1 MKVRERIII
10 ENEDVDNLPQLD
22 RIEFRMRY
30 KNIKD
35 YYSHSLFLHFTHVGF
50 FIFGFLMLLLVGMI
64 NVNLV
69 NDNVSD
75 LLPLLIAMGTFAKVW
90 IWIMFIGFVVDVCM
104 FIKMRKELDRLGEFF
119 FSKERNGKKSK

>member
-1 MKVRERIII
+1 MQVRKRLIID
-10 ENEDVDNLPQLD
+10 NEDVDNLPQLD

-64 NVNLV
+64 NVSLV
-69 NDNVSD
+69 NDNVVD
-75 LLPLLIAMGTFAKVW
+75 LIPLFIAMGTFAKIW
-90 IWIMFIGFVVDVCM
+90 IWIMFVGFGVDIY
-104 FIKMRKELDRLGEFF
+104 FYIKMKKELDRLGEFF
-119 FSKERNGKKSK
+119 FSDEENGKKRK

>member
-1 MKVRERIII
+1 MQVRKRLIID
-10 ENEDVDNLPQLD
+10 NEDVDNLPQLD

-35 YYSHSLFLHFTHVGF
+35 YYSQSLFLHFVHVGAF
-50 FIFGFLMLLLVGMI
+50 LFGFFMLLLVGMI

-75 LLPLLIAMGTFAKVW
+75 LTPFLIGLGTFAKLW
-90 IWIMFIGFVVDVCM
+90 MGIMFVGFIVDVYM

-119 FSKERNGKKSK
+119 FSKEENGKKIK